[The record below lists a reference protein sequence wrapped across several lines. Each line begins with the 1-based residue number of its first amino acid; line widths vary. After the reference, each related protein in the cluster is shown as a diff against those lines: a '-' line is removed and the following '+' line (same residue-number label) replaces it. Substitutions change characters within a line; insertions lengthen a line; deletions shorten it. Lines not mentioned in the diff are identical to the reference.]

1 MEFCPRCHSI
11 MIPKRNDKKKRLV
24 CSKCSYSSKSKGEL
38 TIKEKLLNKE
48 SKIEVVDKKIDTL
61 PKVKEECPKC
71 KNKES
76 FFWTLQ
82 TRSSDEPE
90 TRFFECANQ
99 KCKHRWRSYT

>member
-1 MEFCPRCHSI
+1 MEFCPKCHSI
-11 MIPKRNDKKKRLV
+11 LIPKKNDKKKLA
-24 CSKCSYSSKSKGEL
+24 CSKCNYSVKSKGDL
-38 TIKEKLLNKE
+38 TITEKLEKKE
-48 SKIEVVDKKIDTL
+48 NKIEVVDKKIDVL

-71 KNKES
+71 SNKDA